1 VASRTFYLRSDLTN
15 FWSRL
20 SESGET
26 AANTGFGWTVDTGAT
41 NHSEYASGVERA
53 AATFVDTA
61 PPDGSLD
68 LSLRDAFRTELP
80 LNGSF
85 SSGNW
90 EFHFVVRAGNTGGA
104 QDGRVRFRLLKGS
117 NSDGSGATEITAEQK
132 QASIVSDVSTSADF
146 DSTLTV
152 NPGAITL
159 TFEYLFIQVAWE
171 RTGAGAAGNSDI
183 NFRTGTDASTGTR
196 IITSDFTQAHGIQ
209 ATSAQGSV
217 SSVGATI
224 AVQGQ
229 SITVGQGTF
238 EDQRGQAFFA
248 EQGSLSPGI
257 VMSALVGQAITSA
270 QGTVAVSITGGG
282 GVTVH
287 IDGVE
292 AVFSQDTV
300 VIGPTLL
307 TGSSSTSAAGSVTP
321 SSTLALTGS
330 AITSGAGSVA
340 ANQEAEDTYITSA
353 SGSPTWG
360 ISKALTGSAITS
372 GQGSVTASALDKTV
386 PISGELIRILSQSG
400 TATPSRSIPL
410 SGQAITSAL
419 QTMGA
424 PGFAALTGS
433 SITVEQGFLGRA
445 LAISGQEITSAQGT
459 IVGLP
464 GLVALV
470 GEGVSVQ
477 QGTMTPSGT
486 QWIPEGQPT
495 TTWTPPAS
503 PNSSWTR
510 KDGPSTSWNRK
521 T

>member
-1 VASRTFYLRSDLTN
+1 VASLTFYLRSDLSN

-41 NHSEYASGVERA
+41 NHSEYASGLKRA
-53 AATFVDTA
+53 ASTFVDTA
-61 PPDGSLD
+61 PPDGTLD
-68 LSLRDAFRTELP
+68 LSLRDAFRTETP

-90 EFHFVVRAGNTGGA
+90 VFHFVVRAGNTGGA

-183 NFRTGTDASTGTR
+183 LFRTGTDASTGTR

-217 SSVGATI
+217 SSVGTTI

-229 SITVGQGTF
+229 SITVGQGEL
-238 EDQRGQAFFA
+238 EDQHGQAFFA
-248 EQGSLSPGI
+248 EQGSLSPVI
-257 VMSALVGQAITSA
+257 TPNPALGSNLITSA
-270 QGTVAVSITGGG
+270 QGTVTPVQTTGD
-282 GVTVH
+282 VTVH
-287 IDGVE
+287 IGG
-292 AVFSQDTV
+292 SQQIDSAIGSV
-300 VIGPTLL
+300 VPSAFPT
-307 TGSSSTSAAGSVTP
+307 SQVSTSSAGLVGV
-321 SSTLALTGS
+321 SSEKSLTGS
-330 AITSGAGSVA
+330 AITSSIGTLTA
-340 ANQEAEDTYITSA
+340 ALQDEDTYIISA

-360 ISKALTGSAITS
+360 LSRALTGSAITS
-372 GQGSVTASALDKTV
+372 GQGSMTASAQDKTV
-386 PISGELIRILSQSG
+386 GISGDLIRIIPQSG
-400 TATPSRSIPL
+400 TATPSWSIPL
-410 SGQAITSAL
+410 SGQAITSA
-419 QTMGA
+419 QQNVGA
-424 PGFAALTGS
+424 PGYAGLTGS

-445 LAISGQEITSAQGT
+445 IAISGQEITLAQGT
-459 IVGLP
+459 IIGVP

-470 GEGVSVQ
+470 GESVSVQ

-510 KDGPSTSWNRK
+510 KGGPSTSWNRK

>member
-1 VASRTFYLRSDLTN
+1 VASRTFYLRSDLSN

-41 NHSEYASGVERA
+41 NHSEYASGLERA
-53 AATFVDTA
+53 AATFVDTT

-68 LSLRDAFRTELP
+68 LSLRDAFRTDTT

-85 SSGNW
+85 ASGNW
-90 EFHFVVRAGNTGGA
+90 EFHFVVRAGNNGGS

-209 ATSAQGSV
+209 ATSGQGSV
-217 SSVGATI
+217 SSVGTTV

-229 SITVGQGTF
+229 AITVGQGDF

-257 VMSALVGQAITSA
+257 TMAALTSQAITVG
-270 QGTVAVSITGGG
+270 QGSVTVATTGGDD
-282 GVTVH
+282 VTVH
-287 IDGVE
+287 ISGVE
-292 AVFSQDTV
+292 ATFAQGMV
-300 VIGPTLL
+300 VIGPTLIA
-307 TGSSSTSAAGSVTP
+307 GSDVTSAAGTVTP
-321 SSTLALTGS
+321 SR
-330 AITSGAGSVA
+330 
-340 ANQEAEDTYITSA
+340 E
-353 SGSPTWG
+353 
-360 ISKALTGSAITS
+360 KALTGSSITS
-372 GQGSVTASALDKTV
+372 GIGTVVPNQEAENTYIASAATAPTWGFSIPLTGSAVSVAQGSVTASALDKTA
-386 PISGELIRILSQSG
+386 PLFGDNILTAQG
-400 TATPSRSIPL
+400 TPVYVVSVPL
-410 SGQAITSAL
+410 SGSSVTCAISN
-419 QTMGA
+419 MGA
-424 PGFAALTGS
+424 PGYAELSGS
-433 SITVEQGFLGRA
+433 SSTVEQGFLGRA
-445 LAISGQEITSAQGT
+445 YALSGQEITTAQGT
-459 IVGLP
+459 IIGVP

-470 GEGVSVQ
+470 GESVSVQ
-477 QGTMTPSGT
+477 QGTMTPTGT